1 MKYQNRLEQLYTPME
16 QKTFASA
23 VRRFILQEFPHLGG
37 PMIVDLFIKKLS
49 SLVEE
54 FYPPLKQFKM
64 GQLLWFAVA
73 REEKPS
79 YGKSMGRTRIVP
91 VVLTLVSPADIERLK
106 EGVPLQEI
114 RKQIKARLYQEA
126 YEQGGVLTEV
136 DLSVI
141 LWVSLTTITKHT
153 VAYEE
158 ENGCVLPRRG
168 TVHDIGRSVS
178 HKSLI
183 CKKRRLDGKSTS
195 EVARETGHTNEA
207 VDRYTLNLD
216 RVQFCTKIGLSVETA
231 SFVTG
236 LSKNLV
242 IEYRDVAEEIEALKS
257 KEDYEEDI
265 PF

>member
-1 MKYQNRLEQLYTPME
+1 MRYQNCREQAYTPVE

-23 VRRFILQEFPHLGG
+23 VRSFILKEFPHLGG
-37 PMIVDLFIKKLS
+37 PMIVDLFVKKLN

-54 FYPPLKQFKM
+54 FYPPLKHLKM

-73 REEKPS
+73 REEKHS
-79 YGKSMGRTRIVP
+79 YGKSMDKTRIVP
-91 VVLTLVSPADIERLK
+91 VVLTLVSPQDVGRLK
-106 EGVPLQEI
+106 EGVSLVEI
-114 RKQIKARLYQEA
+114 RKEVKARLYREA
-126 YEQGGVLTEV
+126 YEQGGVLTEP

-141 LWVSLTTITKHT
+141 LWASLATVSKHT
-153 VAYEE
+153 LAYEE

-195 EVARETGHTNEA
+195 EVARETDHTNES
-207 VDRYTLNLD
+207 VDRYTLSLD
-216 RVQFCTKIGLSVETA
+216 RVEFCTKIGLSVETA

-242 IEYRDVAEEIEALKS
+242 IEYRDVAEEIKALKS
-257 KEDYEEDI
+257 EEDLEEDL